1 MIIDLKTITILVAI
15 CTLWHIAT
23 TWYALSKREKL
34 ATKVDDYLGSEG
46 APKRAKQFVFV
57 AFDLTDLPFVFLRI
71 FMAALKGILSPSTR
85 DEVETLTTN
94 RFKNSLEK
102 MSEAQKS
109 EFNQVMLSCFHLYFK
124 RSPISSIL
132 VILAVSL
139 VIIIAFFMDK
149 LISTNYLKVLVIKSG
164 QGIVASRFGMAYA

>member
-34 ATKVDDYLGSEG
+34 ATKVDNYLGSEG

-57 AFDLTDLPFVFLRI
+57 AFDLTDMPFVFSRI
-71 FMAALKGILSPSTR
+71 FMAALKGLLNPSTQ

-94 RFKNSLEK
+94 RFKSSLEK

-124 RSPISSIL
+124 RSPISS
-132 VILAVSL
+132 SL
-139 VIIIAFFMDK
+139 VIFAVFIALIVALFMDK
-149 LISTNYLKVLVIKSG
+149 FISTNNLETLVIKSG
-164 QGIVASRFGMAYA
+164 QGIVASRFGMAYV